1 MLLSPCYLNFYSDL
15 GNLAELE
22 RLNIDNCIECG
33 VCSYSCPAKLPLVQ
47 KFRLSK
53 LELSKQRRA
62 AKERKEGGKPQ

>member
-33 VCSYSCPAKLPLVQ
+33 VCSYSCPARLPLVQ
-47 KFRLSK
+47 K